1 MYSINPTPTI
11 TFLKKDTELQVT
23 GDNKGDKYRV
33 LKNNP
38 IEKKRKKRTKKSW
51 DKQQINTKMID
62 LNLTVTIITLNVSDL
77 IKTKTLT
84 EQTKI

>member
-51 DKQQINTKMID
+51 DK
-62 LNLTVTIITLNVSDL
+62 
-77 IKTKTLT
+77 
-84 EQTKI
+84 